1 MHILFL
7 TSRLPYPPH
16 RGDKLKIFNLMT
28 RLSRRHRLTLLSFI
42 QDPHEE
48 EYLPE
53 LRRFCS
59 HIHLVHHPRWKSL
72 AHCLGALPSS
82 RPFQVAWYRSRL
94 MQSTLAEV
102 LASDPPDLVHTHLIR
117 MAPYMETTGS
127 WPRVLDLTDAVSL
140 YLERFLGQERHPLKR
155 MLLREELRRMRNFEP
170 VIASYDRALVCSDTD
185 RGVLQARCP
194 EATLGLL
201 YNGVDVELFPIRT
214 TEPSRPHLIFT
225 GNMSYFPNADAAQRL
240 VREIFPRIRAVIPD
254 ATLSIVGGNPP
265 ASVRALAGNGVA
277 VTGFVEDIRAEYAD
291 SQVALSPV
299 RFGAGTLNK
308 VLEPLAM
315 GLPVVSTSIGVEG
328 LGLERDREIFIADA
342 PEDFAHAVIRVLH
355 HPELR
360 HQVGHTAA
368 QRVRERFSW
377 ERIVADLEEQ
387 YAELRRSH

>member
-16 RGDKLKIFNLMT
+16 RGDKLKIFNLMS
-28 RLSRRHRLTLLSFI
+28 RLSRTHRLTLLSFI
-42 QDPHEE
+42 QDPREE
-48 EYLPE
+48 DYIPE

-72 AHCLGALPSS
+72 AHCLAALPGAH
-82 RPFQVAWYRSRL
+82 PFQVAWYRSRL

-117 MAPYMETTGS
+117 MAPYMEMTGP
-127 WPRVLDLTDAVSL
+127 WPRLLDLTDAVSL
-140 YLERFLGQERHPLKR
+140 YLERFLSQERHPLKR
-155 MLLREELRRMRNFEP
+155 LLLREELRRMKRFEP
-170 VIASYDRALVCSDTD
+170 VIAGYDRALVCSDTD
-185 RGVLQARCP
+185 RDVLHARCP
-194 EATLGLL
+194 DASLGLL
-201 YNGVDVELFPIRT
+201 YNGVDVDLFPIRT
-214 TEPSRPHLIFT
+214 KEPSRPHLIFT
-225 GNMSYFPNADAAQRL
+225 GNMSYFPNADGAQRL
-240 VREIFPRIRAVIPD
+240 VREIFPRIRAEIPD
-254 ATLSIVGGNPP
+254 VTLSIVGGNPP
-265 ASVRALAGNGVA
+265 TSVRALAGHGVT

-328 LGLERDREIFIADA
+328 LGLVRERDIFIADA
-342 PEDFAHAVIRVLH
+342 PEDFARAVIRLLQN
-355 HPELR
+355 PDLR
-360 HQVGHTAA
+360 HQVGLSVA

-377 ERIVADLEEQ
+377 ERIVEDLEKQYADL
-387 YAELRRSH
+387 RRGL